1 MATSGLGQLLVNEG
15 LLTESDRI
23 LIRTASGSQ
32 GAAFARGV
40 IAIGLLDEEELAAFL
55 AEKTKWRVA
64 DKDLSRESRKD
75 AWAAIDRLLV
85 ERLEVMPL
93 RLEGDTLLVAMVD
106 PLDRDTI
113 EQLRF
118 FTGCRIKPVI
128 ATLSQ
133 IRAGLAKLLSDFKP
147 ASSHLENFLEN
158 HALSASQKI
167 RLKQLGKE
175 LGASLV
181 PSSHG
186 VHGTSKAS
194 TMPKAKDSKPA
205 ELPMREG
212 TKIGKEAGPSAGSG
226 SKANSN
232 KRGAE
237 DMRDELDVDGHQSIG
252 SKSPPKINTAASQ
265 ADGDLLDDFGLD
277 GNFEEDTSHE
287 VESRAEDNVE
297 ASLDAD
303 LDSDLGIDLGND
315 APEPVA
321 RQTKSTQRKK
331 VRDDRTDDLF
341 TNADDDTLIF
351 EADEQE
357 ISAPPS
363 TGKLSSTTTSGEDSP
378 PPDEEATFVD
388 DLLGGSEVGDG
399 HDAGTADLDFVN
411 DIPEVSP
418 LPDTE
423 PDLDTLAVQEIS
435 DMDDPTALA
444 ENGDDAV
451 DSAEKLATSSGEK
464 APSSDDDLF
473 DIGALASD
481 FNSIEDSINHG
492 KAPSKKLSE
501 TTTTGKSSSER
512 PEGAGIEQAGPDEV
526 FESVDDGMEN
536 QDSLDEDG
544 DGVLTET
551 QDHQKFASK
560 TPAKL
565 EPDDTLQDPLDE
577 LGLGSEDTSPNI
589 PSLNRFMMTMSLM
602 TDPKSAMDRAVPV
615 LIEAGLTRGIV
626 INLTQGQSQAILGW
640 GISGEVI
647 ERDIHVLARFDAPE
661 GQRWLETAPRELTLV
676 DAQALGGPMDH
687 YAPWVAGGQRQILS
701 LVAPTNDSARQVA
714 FVTGW
719 EHKGAIDQSL
729 QNMVADIFRKIALH
743 L

>member
-1 MATSGLGQLLVNEG
+1 VATSDLGQLLVNEG

-23 LIRTASGSQ
+23 LIRTASGTQ

-133 IRAGLAKLLSDFKP
+133 IRTGLAKLLSDFKP

-167 RLKQLGKE
+167 RLKQLGRGS
-175 LGASLV
+175 GASLV
-181 PSSHG
+181 PKPQG
-186 VHGTSKAS
+186 AEGISKPS
-194 TMPKAKDSKPA
+194 TMPQAKDFQPTDLHVHHGA
-205 ELPMREG
+205 
-212 TKIGKEAGPSAGSG
+212 KIDKVAGRSADSG
-226 SKANSN
+226 SRANSDN
-232 KRGAE
+232 RGPE
-237 DMRDELDVDGHQSIG
+237 ESRDALDVNQHQSIG
-252 SKSPPKINTAASQ
+252 SNSAPKTSTAASQ
-265 ADGDLLDDFGLD
+265 ADGDVLDDFGLD
-277 GNFEEDTSHE
+277 GNFEGDSSQGGEFGVGDD
-287 VESRAEDNVE
+287 AE
-297 ASLDAD
+297 ASLGPD
-303 LDSDLGIDLGND
+303 LDSDLDMDLGND
-315 APEPVA
+315 APERLA
-321 RQTKSTQRKK
+321 EQTKATQRKK
-331 VRDDRTDDLF
+331 ASDDLTDDLF
-341 TNADDDTLIF
+341 TNADDATLIF
-351 EADEQE
+351 DADEQE
-357 ISAPPS
+357 TAPTPSAGNFGSTATLGKDSPS
-363 TGKLSSTTTSGEDSP
+363 TR
-378 PPDEEATFVD
+378 EEADFGD
-388 DLLGGSEVGDG
+388 DLLGGSDLGNGD
-399 HDAGTADLDFVN
+399 DINAADLDFVD
-411 DIPEVSP
+411 DIPDSSP
-418 LPDTE
+418 LPDME
-423 PDLDTLAVQEIS
+423 PDLDHQAVQEIS
-435 DMDDPTALA
+435 NLDDPAGLV
-444 ENGDDAV
+444 ESGDDAV
-451 DSAEKLATSSGEK
+451 ENAETSAASGGEK
-464 APSSDDDLF
+464 MLPSDDDLF

-481 FNSIEDSINHG
+481 FNSIEDSIG
-492 KAPSKKLSE
+492 TEKTPSKTPNQPL
-501 TTTTGKSSSER
+501 TTGKSLVGKL
-512 PEGAGIEQAGPDEV
+512 EGEEPEQAPPIEV
-526 FESVDDGMEN
+526 FEPAESEMEN
-536 QDSLDEDG
+536 QVALEDAG
-544 DGVLTET
+544 DGITFENG
-551 QDHQKFASK
+551 DHQEFPSK
-560 TPAKL
+560 TPTNMEL
-565 EPDDTLQDPLDE
+565 DEILQDPLDE
-577 LGLGSEDTSPNI
+577 LALGSEDTSPNI

-626 INLTQGQSQAILGW
+626 IDLTQGQSQAILGW

-647 ERDIHVLARFDAPE
+647 ERDTHVLARFNAPE
-661 GQRWLETAPRELTLV
+661 GQRWLETAPRELALV
-676 DAQALGGPMDH
+676 DAQALSGPMDH

-701 LVAPTNDSARQVA
+701 LVAPTQDPGRQVA

-719 EHKGAIDQSL
+719 EHKGAIDLSL

>member
-23 LIRTASGSQ
+23 LIRTASGTQ

-147 ASSHLENFLEN
+147 ASSQLENFLEN

-167 RLKQLGKE
+167 RLKQLGKGS
-175 LGASLV
+175 GASLI
-181 PSSHG
+181 PKTHG
-186 VHGTSKAS
+186 AEETSKAS
-194 TMPKAKDSKPA
+194 IMPQAKDSKLTD
-205 ELPMREG
+205 LPVHNG
-212 TKIGKEAGPSAGSG
+212 AKISKEAGRSTGPR

-232 KRGAE
+232 KKGPE
-237 DMRDELDVDGHQSIG
+237 ESRDELDVDQDQSIG
-252 SKSPPKINTAASQ
+252 SQSPPKKSTVASQ

-277 GNFEEDTSHE
+277 GNFEEDPNQGGE
-287 VESRAEDNVE
+287 FGVGDGLDV
-297 ASLDAD
+297 SLDPD
-303 LDSDLGIDLGND
+303 LDGDLDVDLVHSAPQRD
-315 APEPVA
+315 AD
-321 RQTKSTQRKK
+321 QTKATPRKK
-331 VRDDRTDDLF
+331 TSDNTTDEPF
-341 TNADDDTLIF
+341 SNFNDDTLIF
-351 EADEQE
+351 DADEQE
-357 ISAPPS
+357 LAAASSAANLGS
-363 TGKLSSTTTSGEDSP
+363 TATLGEESP
-378 PPDEEATFVD
+378 PTTEEAAFED
-388 DLLGGSEVGDG
+388 DLLGGSEVGHG
-399 HDAGTADLDFVN
+399 HDISAADLDFVD
-411 DIPEVSP
+411 DIPDAPP
-418 LPDTE
+418 LPETE
-423 PDLDTLAVQEIS
+423 ADLDTQAVQEIS
-435 DMDDPTALA
+435 DMDGPAGIV
-444 ENGDDAV
+444 ESGDDAV
-451 DSAEKLATSSGEK
+451 ESAETFAASGGEK
-464 APSSDDDLF
+464 TLPSDDDLF

-481 FNSIEDSINHG
+481 FNSIEDSIHTE
-492 KAPSKKLSE
+492 KAPSKTPTQTP
-501 TTTTGKSSSER
+501 TTSKGSSRR
-512 PEGAGIEQAGPDEV
+512 PEEAEPEQAPPITV
-526 FESVDDGMEN
+526 FEPGDDGMEN
-536 QDSLDEDG
+536 HVAPQDDG
-544 DGVLTET
+544 DGIPTENGDF
-551 QDHQKFASK
+551 QEFASK
-560 TPAKL
+560 TPTKL
-565 EPDDTLQDPLDE
+565 EPDDILQDPLDE

-647 ERDIHVLARFDAPE
+647 ERDTHVLARFDAPE
-661 GQRWLETAPRELTLV
+661 GQRWLETAPRKLALV
-676 DAQALGGPMDH
+676 DTQALSGPMDH

-701 LVAPTNDSARQVA
+701 LVAPTNDPARQVA
-714 FVTGW
+714 FVTAW
-719 EHKGAIDQSL
+719 EHKGAIDLSL